1 MFRKKLIPHWAEK
14 RILHLYERNIQEVER
29 WRRVTNMENAT
40 GGQPNLRKYSY
51 AIGKVAAFE
60 ELMDQLFIEYDD
72 HGRVKELPL

>member
-1 MFRKKLIPHWAEK
+1 MFKKKLIPHWAEK
-14 RILHLYERNIQEVER
+14 RILNLYERNIQEVER
-29 WRRVTNMENAT
+29 WRRATNMENAT

-51 AIGKVAAFE
+51 AVGKVAAFE